1 MYKTLLE
8 KGFKPIYY
16 TNDNWFESR
25 KCNSRLFYRYEVTTK
40 ELLNAIFNIFGI
52 YNDYLFLL
60 ENEDLITYIE
70 VDEDLNEYWIYFYNS
85 DVDNYEIPKEKLNE
99 LFSVMRNCYEFEY
112 CDQQIEQNIYL
123 IKRREV

>member
-40 ELLNAIFNIFGI
+40 ELLNAILNIFSI
-52 YNDYLFLL
+52 YNDYFFLL
-60 ENEDLITYIE
+60 ENEDLVTYIE
-70 VDEDLNEYWIYFYNS
+70 VDKDLNEYWIYFYNS

-99 LFSVMRNCYEFEY
+99 LFSIMRNCYEFEY
-112 CDQQIEQNIYL
+112 CD
-123 IKRREV
+123 